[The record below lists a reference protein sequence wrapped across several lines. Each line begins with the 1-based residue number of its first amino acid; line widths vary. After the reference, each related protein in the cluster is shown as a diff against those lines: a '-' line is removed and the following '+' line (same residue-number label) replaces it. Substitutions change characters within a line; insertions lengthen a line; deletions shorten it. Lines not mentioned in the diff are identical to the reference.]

1 MKSRKGVLNL
11 FIVYLTAT
19 HLVAQDIHFSNPD
32 QQPLYLNP
40 GLAGVDAT
48 VQANVNFRKQWSSL
62 PVPFTTSTVS
72 VEGRFNEGA
81 RGKGGIIAGG
91 LFLSND
97 KAGAL
102 NVVTNTAQMN
112 LAYHLIINRYTSI
125 GIGLNVGFGQRS
137 IDATSGRWG
146 SQYDGTAYNASLAG
160 GDLPSSASF
169 SYVDIGSGAALHYH
183 PNNQFDLK
191 AGLAVFHLN
200 RPGFSFVNN
209 DSADLSPR
217 YSIFTTTDMAVSG
230 TRGSFQPA
238 FYLQLQNKAF
248 ELTYGVS
255 YQYLLASGSKF
266 TGRKRPASMSIGLF
280 NRFKDALIC
289 RTQFEKDMY
298 TLGFSYDVNISDLIS
313 ASNGRGGFEIFLRF
327 RFDSGRVKRR

>member
-1 MKSRKGVLNL
+1 MKSRKGFLNAFFVY
-11 FIVYLTAT
+11 FIVANS
-19 HLVAQDIHFSNPD
+19 VAQDIHFSNPD

-40 GLAGVDAT
+40 GLTGIDAT
-48 VQANVNFRKQWSSL
+48 VQGNLNFRRQWSSL
-62 PVPFTTSTVS
+62 PVPYTTSTFS
-72 VEGRFNEGA
+72 VEGRFNERS

-112 LAYHLIINRYTSI
+112 LAYHLVLNRYTSI
-125 GIGLNVGFGQRS
+125 GFGLNAGFGQRS
-137 IDATSGRWG
+137 IDASSGRWG
-146 SQYDGTAYNASLAG
+146 SQYDGTAYNAGLAG
-160 GDLPSSASF
+160 GDLPSNPSF
-169 SYVDIGSGAALHYH
+169 SYFDIGSGAVLHYQ
-183 PNNQFDLK
+183 PDNQFDLK
-191 AGLAVFHLN
+191 AGLAVYHLN
-200 RPGFSFVNN
+200 RPGFSFVTN

-217 YSIFTTTDMAVSG
+217 YSFFTTTDIAVSG

-248 ELTYGVS
+248 ELMYGVS
-255 YQYLLASGSKF
+255 YRYILTNGSRF
-266 TGRKRPASMSIGLF
+266 TGRKRPASFSIGLF

-298 TLGFSYDVNISDLIS
+298 TLGFSYDITISDLIS
-313 ASNGRGGFEIFLRF
+313 ASNGRGGFELYFKF
-327 RFDSGRVKRR
+327 RYDSGRVKRR